1 MSPWRSSERARREKR
16 PGDSAFAQEDS
27 QFLLPAPPPSHD
39 HGPPSAHLPAEEVLP
54 QPPTLQDAPS
64 NGRGQKELMTLMSMG
79 MGLRFGPS
87 RAAQRCVCV
96 AARKS
101 CLSGTERDKRVWETH
116 KEDGRRKQKGYRP
129 RKGKREGEGPSRVLE
144 EEGQGRGR
152 HGRRRAHPPPSPG
165 LPSPSS

>member
-1 MSPWRSSERARREKR
+1 
-16 PGDSAFAQEDS
+16 
-27 QFLLPAPPPSHD
+27 
-39 HGPPSAHLPAEEVLP
+39 
-54 QPPTLQDAPS
+54 
-64 NGRGQKELMTLMSMG
+64 MG
-79 MGLRFGPS
+79 MGLRFGQS
-87 RAAQRCVCV
+87 RAAQRCLRV
-96 AARKS
+96 AAQKS

-152 HGRRRAHPPPSPG
+152 QGRRRAHPPPSPG